1 MKKIILLENQTTRQQ
16 GIQINCEKILG
27 NENCNEK
34 LENFMKNNSIFDE
47 YDVIIIH
54 ENIYLES
61 ERKKLFNEL
70 ESYCNEKYLV
80 KFSGNNSQSS
90 INNKILS
97 LSAKTLYENIEEYLK
112 ENKSG
117 QANILMLAYGKYWD
131 LNKLLNILQSL
142 NLFIEEFDEEN
153 EIDFDEFEDDFDL
166 LELKKILSK
175 EDYKSLFI
183 NISDFEDDINLEQIN
198 ILASNFEQLI
208 QEKSNG

>member
-1 MKKIILLENQTTRQQ
+1 MKKILLLENKTIRQQ
-16 GIQINCEKILG
+16 DIQINCEKILG

-34 LENFMKNNSIFDE
+34 LENFMKDNSIFDE

-61 ERKKLFNEL
+61 ERKNLFNSL
-70 ESYCNEKYLV
+70 ESYCKEKYLV

-90 INNKILS
+90 LTKKLLS
-97 LSAKTLYENIEEYLK
+97 LSAKKLYENIEEYLK
-112 ENKSG
+112 ENESG

-131 LNKLLNILQSL
+131 LNKLLNVLHEL
-142 NLFIEEFDEEN
+142 NLFIADFNEDEEL
-153 EIDFDEFEDDFDL
+153 DFDEFEDDFDL
-166 LELKKILSK
+166 LELKKILNK

-183 NISDFEDDINLEQIN
+183 NLDDFEDNINLEQIK
-198 ILASNFEQLI
+198 ILAVNFEKLI

>member
-1 MKKIILLENQTTRQQ
+1 MKKIILLENQTIRQQ
-16 GIQINCEKILG
+16 GIQINCENILG
-27 NENCNEK
+27 NKNCDEK
-34 LENFMKNNSIFDE
+34 LENFMKDNSIFDE

-97 LSAKTLYENIEEYLK
+97 LSAKTLYENIEEYLN

-183 NISDFEDDINLEQIN
+183 NLNDFEDDINLEQIN

>member
-1 MKKIILLENQTTRQQ
+1 MKKIILLENQTIRQQ

-97 LSAKTLYENIEEYLK
+97 LSAKTLYENIEEYLN

-142 NLFIEEFDEEN
+142 NLFIEEFDEEF

-183 NISDFEDDINLEQIN
+183 NLNDFEDDINLEQIN

>member
-54 ENIYLES
+54 ENIYLEN
-61 ERKKLFNEL
+61 ERKELFNVL

-112 ENKSG
+112 ENESG

>member
-112 ENKSG
+112 ENESG

-208 QEKSNG
+208 QDD